1 MTKEP
6 KESVKK
12 YEKYFTQQW
21 TTPDVAQKLKKS
33 SIQNPEFNVLFEEI
47 EWHEDGD
54 LVKIRLTFKNC
65 GKNIFTQ
72 RLFNYLVRS
81 LNGSTN

>member
-1 MTKEP
+1 MTEKIT
-6 KESVKK
+6 K

-21 TTPDVAQKLKKS
+21 TTPEVAQKLKKS
-33 SIQNPEFNVLFEEI
+33 SIQNPEFNVLFEEK

-72 RLFNYLVRS
+72 RLFNFLIRS